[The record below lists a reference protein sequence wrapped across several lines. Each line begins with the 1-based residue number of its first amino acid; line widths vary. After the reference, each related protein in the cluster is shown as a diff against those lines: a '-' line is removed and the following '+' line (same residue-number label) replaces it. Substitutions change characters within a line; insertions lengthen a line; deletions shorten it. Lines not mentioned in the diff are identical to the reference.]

1 MTSKQSVKVAEL
13 RKKGYTNFES
23 WLKKKENIYVGRN
36 GRIWIY
42 NQQGKK
48 QFCYSGSKW
57 ANPFKVNKDC
67 SLEQSLKKYT
77 DYIVE
82 SGLIFDIHELE
93 GKTLGC
99 WCTTTDCHANILR
112 EIADKEFLSQFIEQ
126 FVDSRTRRLAY
137 A

>member
-1 MTSKQSVKVAEL
+1 MTSKQSVKVTEL

-23 WLKKKENIYVGRN
+23 WLKKKENIYVGRS

-42 NQQGKK
+42 NQQGKN

-57 ANPFKVNKDC
+57 ANPFKVNEDC

-99 WCTTTDCHANILR
+99 WCITTDCHANILR

-126 FVDSRTRRLAY
+126 FVD
-137 A
+137 